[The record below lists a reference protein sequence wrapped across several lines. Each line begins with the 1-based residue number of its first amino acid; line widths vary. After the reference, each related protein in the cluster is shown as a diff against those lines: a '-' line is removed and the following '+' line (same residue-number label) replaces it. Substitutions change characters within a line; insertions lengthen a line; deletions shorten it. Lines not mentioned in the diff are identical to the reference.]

1 MSQTQVKPAYRTY
14 AEQLGEN
21 HTRTNVTLIFT
32 APTPPGV
39 GCQNCDAESAG
50 MIALLKYRTGL
61 HPLDPFQRCDQPQA
75 WASTSI
81 TTLTYPKYGPIFGGR
96 RLLPD
101 YNPKAG
107 YLPIWQE

>member
-1 MSQTQVKPAYRTY
+1 MA
-14 AEQLGEN
+14 
-21 HTRTNVTLIFT
+21 LIFT

-39 GCQNCDAESAG
+39 GCQKYDAESAG
-50 MIALLKYRTGL
+50 MIALLKYGTGL
-61 HPLDPFQRCDQPQA
+61 RPLDPFHRCDQPQGCV
-75 WASTSI
+75 STSI
-81 TTLTYPKYGPIFGGR
+81 TALTYRKYGPIFAGR